1 MKNKLEQYVNKIYK
15 GLKLPFKLKKHI
27 KLELLSEI
35 QMRLEE
41 GEALDNILLAMGTP
55 DEVIKEFEASYEDE
69 YFQFKKEKTFVMFFW
84 AIVTI
89 FLGGIGFCLITL
101 IIQSQLAFSTVI
113 GGGNGNTAV
122 FLAYKWSKKEILLGI
137 AINSMLFIVS
147 LLQFIKYSQL
157 LKKKNRV

>member
-69 YFQFKKEKTFVMFFW
+69 YFQFKKKK
-84 AIVTI
+84 
-89 FLGGIGFCLITL
+89 LLLC
-101 IIQSQLAFSTVI
+101 FS
-113 GGGNGNTAV
+113 GP
-122 FLAYKWSKKEILLGI
+122 LLL
-137 AINSMLFIVS
+137 SF
-147 LLQFIKYSQL
+147 
-157 LKKKNRV
+157 

>member
-1 MKNKLEQYVNKIYK
+1 
-15 GLKLPFKLKKHI
+15 
-27 KLELLSEI
+27 
-35 QMRLEE
+35 
-41 GEALDNILLAMGTP
+41 
-55 DEVIKEFEASYEDE
+55 
-69 YFQFKKEKTFVMFFW
+69 MFFW

-89 FLGGIGFCLITL
+89 FLGGIGFYLITL